1 MRRRRSMMD
10 VDIWMMGILLGCLV
24 VIMMIRK

>member
-1 MRRRRSMMD
+1 MRRRRRMMD